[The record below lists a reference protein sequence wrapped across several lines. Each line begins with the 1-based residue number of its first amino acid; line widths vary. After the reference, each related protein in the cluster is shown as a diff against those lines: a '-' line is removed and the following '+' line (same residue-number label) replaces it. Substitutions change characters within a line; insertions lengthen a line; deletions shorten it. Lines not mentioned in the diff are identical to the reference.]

1 MTRQPLIPRVRRRV
15 LVGSRGSGLAL
26 RQTEEVLEQLR
37 ALEPDVD
44 FQVLTVKTQGDV
56 SSEAP
61 LASLSR
67 AIFVQEIER
76 ALLNGELDVAVHSLK
91 DMPTSLPDGLAI
103 GAVCKR
109 LDPRDVLVNRWD
121 CPLAELP
128 ASARIGTSSPR
139 RAAQLLSLRPD
150 VEALPIKGNVDTRL
164 RKARGDD
171 YDGVIVAAAGVKR
184 LGLAEQVAEYLSAED
199 FVPAPGQGALAVE
212 VRRGDDELLDLVSR
226 IEDSPTKRRR
236 YRGAGLLGGPRRRLS
251 APRRR
256 LCPGGW
262 GDYGHDRLP
271 GIARWEHGLQ
281 DQSEGKG
288 EQPPR
293 DRSGCLPAPDRER
306 GRHPV
311 QGRKGNVHRITA
323 TRCPETGN
331 REVVAG

>member
-1 MTRQPLIPRVRRRV
+1 MTRQPLSPTVRRRV

-56 SSEAP
+56 ASEAP
-61 LASLSR
+61 LASLGR

-76 ALLNGELDVAVHSLK
+76 ALLDGELDAAVHSLK
-91 DMPTSLPDGLAI
+91 DMPTNLPDGLAI

-150 VEALPIKGNVDTRL
+150 VEALPIRGNVDTRL

-171 YDGVIVAAAGVKR
+171 YDGVIVAAAGVTR

-226 IEDSPTKRRR
+226 VEDSPTKRAVTAERAFLEILGGGCQLPVGVYAR
-236 YRGAGLLGGPRRRLS
+236 VDGETMVVTAFLASPDGSTVFRTKVRGRASNPHETALDAHQRLIERGAGILFKDETKTFS
-251 APRRR
+251 A
-256 LCPGGW
+256 
-262 GDYGHDRLP
+262 
-271 GIARWEHGLQ
+271 
-281 DQSEGKG
+281 
-288 EQPPR
+288 
-293 DRSGCLPAPDRER
+293 
-306 GRHPV
+306 
-311 QGRKGNVHRITA
+311 
-323 TRCPETGN
+323 
-331 REVVAG
+331 